1 MYHRPSIRVKKTQRS
16 IGSYVRFRDQIGQM
30 MMQISCS
37 KSAQSD
43 TDEAESVFNYAA
55 RRRATQAE
63 SKVVPWF

>member
-1 MYHRPSIRVKKTQRS
+1 
-16 IGSYVRFRDQIGQM
+16 

-37 KSAQSD
+37 KSAHAD

-63 SKVVPWF
+63 S